1 MSEWMDS
8 LPLTRRH
15 FLRRL
20 GQASGAVLTT
30 ALIRDLDGFCKPEK
44 PLNVVIVGAGLAG
57 LVAAYELEQRGHS
70 VVILEADSK
79 HVGGRVPTQRFA
91 DGLYGELGA
100 MRIPQNHELT
110 RHYIKKFGLTLRRFV
125 LSNPEAFYYLRGRRE
140 RIKDVKRLNRLY
152 RLKANEREKTPDELW
167 AAAVTSRL
175 NKLTKA
181 EKDDLFAVTPKTE
194 AVRALDQLSLQ
205 RLCEDA
211 GLSAEAIELVAA
223 TEGQEMEM
231 FTGATETLR
240 EELKQI
246 WSLGFDEI
254 VGGTDRLPAA
264 FVEHLKSKP
273 RMGCE
278 VTGLRQDA
286 DKRRAA
292 AVYTEAG
299 KARQAE
305 GDFVLCTLPLPVLSW
320 LKVEPAFSGMK
331 KRAIRELNYDSAT
344 KVLAV
349 TSRRFWEVDDGI
361 FGGGT
366 FTDLP
371 TGTTYY
377 PSDNAA
383 AKDAKVSAG
392 PGVLLASYSWGMAA
406 RRLASLPAK
415 EGARLAIRHLS
426 AVHPQLAKEGAVR
439 DSACW
444 NWDSHRW
451 SGGGFAWFM
460 PGQHSA
466 LYRHIV
472 TPEGRIHFAGE
483 HASLTHTWMQ
493 GALESGL
500 RAAREILAAV

>member
-1 MSEWMDS
+1 MSEWMDN

-20 GQASGAVLTT
+20 GLTSGAVLTT
-30 ALIRDLDGFCKPEK
+30 SLIGDLDAVCKPAK

-57 LVAAYELEQRGHS
+57 LVAAQELEQRGHS
-70 VVILEADSK
+70 VVILEADPK
-79 HVGGRVPTQRFA
+79 HVGGRVRTQRFA
-91 DGLYGELGA
+91 DGLYGEVGA

-110 RHYIKKFGLTLRRFV
+110 RHYVKKFGLKLRKFV
-125 LSNPEAFYYLRGRRE
+125 LTNPEAFYYLRGRRE
-140 RIKDVKRLNRLY
+140 RIKHVKRLNRLY
-152 RLKANEREKTPDELW
+152 RLKANERDKTPDHLW
-167 AAAVTSRL
+167 AAAVTNRL
-175 NKLTKA
+175 KKLTKA
-181 EKDDLFAVTPKTE
+181 EKDDLFAVTPKSE

-211 GLSAEAIELVAA
+211 GLSDEAIEFVAA

-240 EELKQI
+240 EELKQV

-254 VGGTDRLPAA
+254 VGGTDLLPAA
-264 FVEHLKSKP
+264 FVKHLKSKP

-278 VTGLRQDA
+278 VTGLRH

-292 AVYTEAG
+292 AVYTEGG
-299 KARQAE
+299 KVRQAE

-344 KVLAV
+344 KVVAV
-349 TSRRFWEVDDGI
+349 TSRRFWEADDGI

-366 FTDLP
+366 YTDLP

-377 PSDNAA
+377 PSDNAE
-383 AKDAKVSAG
+383 AKDPKVSAA

-406 RRLASLPAK
+406 RRLASLPAR
-415 EGARLAIRHLS
+415 EGVRLAIRHLS
-426 AVHPQLAKEGAVR
+426 AVHPQLTKEGAVR

-444 NWDSHRW
+444 NWDTHRW
-451 SGGGFAWFM
+451 SCGGFAWFM

-466 LYRHIV
+466 LYRDIIA
-472 TPEGRIHFAGE
+472 PEGRIHFAGE

-500 RAAREILAAV
+500 RATREMLAAG

>member
-1 MSEWMDS
+1 MNSLTDP
-8 LPLTRRH
+8 LPLSRRQ

-20 GQASGAVLTT
+20 GLASGAVLTT
-30 ALIRDLDGFCKPEK
+30 SLVRDLDALGKAQKPVK
-44 PLNVVIVGAGLAG
+44 VVIVGAGLSG
-57 LVAAYELEQRGHS
+57 LVAAYELEERGHS
-70 VVILEADSK
+70 VVILEADPK
-79 HVGGRVPTQRFA
+79 HIGGRVRTQRFA
-91 DGLYGELGA
+91 DGRHGELGA
-100 MRIPQNHELT
+100 MRIPQKHELT
-110 RHYIKKFGLTLRRFV
+110 RHYIKKFGLTLRNFV
-125 LSNPEAFYYLRGRRE
+125 QSNPEAFYYLRGRRE
-140 RIKDVKRLNRLY
+140 RIKNVKKLSRLY
-152 RLKANEREKTPDELW
+152 KLKDSERDKSPDELW
-167 AAAVTSRL
+167 DNAVSRRV
-175 NKLTKA
+175 KQLTKA
-181 EKDDLFAVTPKTE
+181 EQDDLFAVTPATKP
-194 AVRALDQLSLQ
+194 VRALDQLSVQ
-205 RLCEDA
+205 QLCEEA
-211 GLSAEAIELVAA
+211 GLSVEAIEFVAA

-240 EELKQI
+240 DELKQV

-254 VGGTDRLPAA
+254 VGGTDCLPAA
-264 FVEHLKSKP
+264 FVKHLKAKP
-273 RMGCE
+273 RLGCE
-278 VTGLRQDA
+278 VIELRQDP

-292 AVYTEAG
+292 AIYSEEG
-299 KARQAE
+299 KLRREE

-320 LKVEPAFSGMK
+320 LKIEPAISAAK

-349 TSRRFWEVDDGI
+349 TSRRFWETDDSI

-371 TGTTYY
+371 TGVTYY

-383 AKDAKVSAG
+383 AKDPKISAG

-415 EGARLAIRHLS
+415 QAAKLALRRLS
-426 AVHPQLAKEGAVR
+426 AVHPQLAKENVVR
-439 DSACW
+439 ETTCW
-444 NWDSHRW
+444 SWDTHRW
-451 SGGGFAWFM
+451 SGGAFAWFM

-472 TPEGRIHFAGE
+472 APEGRIHFAGE

-500 RAAREILAAV
+500 RATREILAAV